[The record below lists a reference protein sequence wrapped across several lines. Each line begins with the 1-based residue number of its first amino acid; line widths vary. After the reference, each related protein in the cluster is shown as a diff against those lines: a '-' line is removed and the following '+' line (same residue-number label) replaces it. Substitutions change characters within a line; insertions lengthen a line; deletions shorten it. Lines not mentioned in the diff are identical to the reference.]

1 MESLSSLSTATTPS
15 ATASAASASRDKLD
29 ADYQSFL
36 KLLIAQVSNQD
47 PLEPMDSTTFVSQLA
62 QLTQVEQ
69 SISTNDTLEKIEAR
83 LGAANAREDAM
94 LIGREVLVP
103 TDRIALADG
112 TARFSYALN
121 GAAALVSAR
130 VLAEDGTEMRRIE
143 GLPGGQEGRHEVV
156 WDGLDREGLPVPDGS
171 FRVEIEALDA
181 DDKPVSLTTY
191 AEGQIERVAFRD
203 GTPVLQ
209 LTSGAEV
216 SPDSIVGIR

>member
-1 MESLSSLSTATTPS
+1 MESISSTSTAA
-15 ATASAASASRDKLD
+15 ATAATTSAASASRDKLD

-69 SISTNDTLEKIEAR
+69 SITTNDTLEKIEAR

-103 TDRIALADG
+103 TDKIALAGG
-112 TARFSYALN
+112 TAGFSYALN
-121 GAAALVSAR
+121 GTAASVSAR
-130 VLAEDGTEMRRIE
+130 ILGDDGTVVRRID
-143 GLPGGQEGRHEVV
+143 GLPGGSEGRHEVI
-156 WDGLDREGLPVPDGS
+156 WDGLDRDGLRVPDGS
-171 FRVEIEALDA
+171 FRVEVEALDA
-181 DDKPVSLTTY
+181 DDEPVFLSTY
-191 AEGQIERVAFRD
+191 AEGQVERVAFRD

-209 LTSGAEV
+209 LASGAEV

>member
-1 MESLSSLSTATTPS
+1 MEALSSSTAAATATT
-15 ATASAASASRDKLD
+15 SAATTSRNKLD

-69 SISTNDTLEKIEAR
+69 SITTNDTLEKIEAR
-83 LGAANAREDAM
+83 LSSANAREDAM

-103 TDRIALADG
+103 TDRIALNEG
-112 TARFSYALN
+112 TAKFSYTLN
-121 GAAALVSAR
+121 SAAASVSAR
-130 VLAEDGTEMRRIE
+130 ILGEDGTELRRID
-143 GLPGGQEGRHEVV
+143 GLPGGQEGRHEVI
-156 WDGLDREGLPVPDGS
+156 WDGRDREGLPVPDGA
-171 FRVEIEALDA
+171 FQVEINALDA
-181 DDKPVSLTTY
+181 DDKAVFLTTY
-191 AEGQIERVAFRD
+191 AEGQVERVAFRD
-203 GTPVLQ
+203 GSPVLQ